1 VLLGTDDFEGLSV
14 GKGGVGELVGFGVGD
29 WLGLDEGW
37 RRRRVLN
44 KSISERM
51 ISTEIHKVKHQ
62 NDTALTAFVGDWE
75 GLAVGL
81 EEGETEGCK
90 MMNRVK
96 RLRGAHIM

>member
-1 VLLGTDDFEGLSV
+1 
-14 GKGGVGELVGFGVGD
+14 
-29 WLGLDEGW
+29 
-37 RRRRVLN
+37 
-44 KSISERM
+44 M

-96 RLRGAHIM
+96 RLRGVHIM